1 MSYVVCYVDDVM
13 IATATLKD
21 HIDRHDEVVD
31 CMKRACL
38 KCKLAKCEILR
49 ESIKY
54 LGRMLKKHDVRPDP
68 DEVEAVLT

>member
-1 MSYVVCYVDDVM
+1 MSYVDVRYVDDVM
-13 IATATLKD
+13 IATATLTD

-54 LGRMLKKHDVRPDP
+54 L
-68 DEVEAVLT
+68 